1 MRDENVGKRR
11 CSLKSE
17 CILAFIV
24 SLYED
29 GLGFRLSFHKAGPI
43 ELHVRQSHWASNLSW
58 PQTYYSLRSFL
69 SVFLENF
76 HQNSKVYFFTFS
88 SNYTLLLIQ
97 Q

>member
-1 MRDENVGKRR
+1 MNLCKCKITMSKREESMRDENVGKRR

-43 ELHVRQSHWASNLSW
+43 ELHVRQPHWASNLSW
-58 PQTYYSLRSFL
+58 PQTHYYNSIDSI
-69 SVFLENF
+69 NF
-76 HQNSKVYFFTFS
+76 
-88 SNYTLLLIQ
+88 
-97 Q
+97 